1 MSQTEIS
8 RRSLLGAAAVVAAAR
23 AALAGAPSD
32 VIALWPAAP
41 PDGSGPSE
49 PEHVSAKGAVTD
61 ISKPRLVAY
70 RPSQPNGAAVVVIA
84 GGGYVRIEAGPE
96 STPACQWLRS
106 IGVTAFEL
114 IYRLPGEGWSRN
126 APLQDGQRAV
136 RIVRANAASYG
147 IDPARIGVIGFS
159 AGGHLAGMTATQP
172 DRAFYAPADAADS
185 LSARPN
191 FCGLIYPV
199 LSMMPPFDHTHARR
213 EIVGAHPSAGESEA
227 FSVER
232 HVDEKTPPTFLAQ
245 AADDPI
251 SPIDN
256 SLMMFNAL
264 RGKNVAAEMHV
275 FQSGGHGW
283 GMGEDA
289 SEVSAWPRLFARWAA
304 QNSFLPAEP
313 PKGG

>member
-1 MSQTEIS
+1 M
-8 RRSLLGAAAVVAAAR
+8 
-23 AALAGAPSD
+23 
-32 VIALWPAAP
+32 
-41 PDGSGPSE
+41 
-49 PEHVSAKGAVTD
+49 
-61 ISKPRLVAY
+61 
-70 RPSQPNGAAVVVIA
+70 
-84 GGGYVRIEAGPE
+84 
-96 STPACQWLRS
+96 
-106 IGVTAFEL
+106 
-114 IYRLPGEGWSRN
+114 
-126 APLQDGQRAV
+126 
-136 RIVRANAASYG
+136 
-147 IDPARIGVIGFS
+147 IGFS

-172 DRAFYAPADAADS
+172 DRAFYAPADAADL

-213 EIVGAHPSAGESEA
+213 EIVGARPSAGESEA

-264 RGKNVAAEMHV
+264 RAKRVAAEMHV

-283 GMGEDA
+283 GMGEGA

-304 QNSFLPAEP
+304 QNSFLPPEP
-313 PKGG
+313 AKGG